1 MRINGLTFISCSQ
14 KKTFNSIQKEQMI
27 KIRADTN
34 EIAIMKKE
42 SKISIAIKEVES
54 VILNL
59 QQ

>member
-1 MRINGLTFISCSQ
+1 
-14 KKTFNSIQKEQMI
+14 MI

-34 EIAIMKKE
+34 EIAIMKKD